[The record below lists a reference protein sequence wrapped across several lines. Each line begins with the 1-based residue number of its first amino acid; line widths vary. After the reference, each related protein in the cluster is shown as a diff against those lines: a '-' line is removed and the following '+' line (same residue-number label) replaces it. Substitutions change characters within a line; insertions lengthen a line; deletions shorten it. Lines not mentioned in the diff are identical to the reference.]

1 MYSDQMVKEIIVRAG
16 GRFEVVVD
24 AELAELALETLTDV
38 RALKLRRPASV
49 SKTARTIL
57 VGYVSGANQIRELS
71 RWSAEVRDNLLE
83 PETSDLYLFLVADGV
98 AQHECSRIESDEQF
112 CRKYVA
118 SSLDA
123 FSALLDRTFLSALGN
138 SQQTPALADPVT
150 VAFELTQKTYP
161 WLDKAVQDKWLDA
174 LATDRPGKDLV
185 AEIIDIEH
193 RQENPDE

>member
-1 MYSDQMVKEIIVRAG
+1 MNCDRMVEEIIARAG
-16 GRFEVVVD
+16 DRFEVVTD
-24 AELAELALETLTDV
+24 TELAELALESLTDV

-98 AQHECSRIESDEQF
+98 AQHECSRIEADEQF

-118 SSLDA
+118 SSLDG
-123 FSALLDRTFLSALGN
+123 FTALLDRTFLSR
-138 SQQTPALADPVT
+138 LASSKEGTTLTDPVT
-150 VAFELTQKTYP
+150 VAFELTEKTYP
-161 WLDKAVQDKWLDA
+161 WLDEAVQGKWLKV
-174 LATDRPGKDLV
+174 LAADRPGKDLV
-185 AEIIDIEH
+185 AELIDIEH
-193 RQENPDE
+193 QQENPDE